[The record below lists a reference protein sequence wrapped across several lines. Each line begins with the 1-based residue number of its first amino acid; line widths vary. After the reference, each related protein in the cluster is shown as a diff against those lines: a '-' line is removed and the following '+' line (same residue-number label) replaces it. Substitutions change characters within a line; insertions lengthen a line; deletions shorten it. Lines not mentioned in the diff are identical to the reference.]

1 MLGGERLCATVA
13 LSALL
18 AAVLL
23 ILVLVPAFGII
34 GAALAMASANALRG
48 AALAL
53 AARWRLGI
61 STHIL
66 ARANG

>member
-1 MLGGERLCATVA
+1 
-13 LSALL
+13 
-18 AAVLL
+18 
-23 ILVLVPAFGII
+23 VPAFGII